1 MLRDLSVIGI
11 VLFSY
16 DKIVLDGRYVSAF
29 SNTIRSIGG
38 VVRYLMPSEMGAP
51 SRGTGIQ

>member
-29 SNTIRSIGG
+29 SNMIRSIG
-38 VVRYLMPSEMGAP
+38 VWF
-51 SRGTGIQ
+51 GI